1 MTIGLT
7 DKEREA
13 MEAIIKWNTM
23 KRAAEEL
30 GIPLGTLNQRVLRL
44 KMKSYKYRLWIK
56 DFDKLILQFP
66 PKYVG

>member
-1 MTIGLT
+1 MT

-13 MEAIIKWNTM
+13 LEAIVKWKTM

-30 GIPLGTLNQRVLRL
+30 GVPLNTLNQRILRIKL
-44 KMKSYKYRLWIK
+44 KNHKYRFWLK
-56 DFDKLILQFP
+56 EFEKLEIQLP